1 MENLN
6 QYNEIQ
12 IKSLIKL
19 AIHHNFK
26 ILSDKIYDKLNFIQ
40 IIYLHELLNKDLSL
54 IRLYIVKDNILSM
67 NDVKFDLLQ
76 NIKKEKC
83 VNNITENSLF
93 LQENKFKIF
102 NIQKLEDNILEN
114 KLIKECYDLLIVNST
129 ETLVSLKHLYW
140 NLYEKNN
147 CN

>member
-40 IIYLHELLNKDLSL
+40 LVFLHELLNKDFEFDS
-54 IRLYIVKDNILSM
+54 RLYMIYNI
-67 NDVKFDLLQ
+67 
-76 NIKKEKC
+76 
-83 VNNITENSLF
+83 
-93 LQENKFKIF
+93 FK
-102 NIQKLEDNILEN
+102 
-114 KLIKECYDLLIVNST
+114 
-129 ETLVSLKHLYW
+129 
-140 NLYEKNN
+140 
-147 CN
+147 